1 MLQKKEAAR
10 KKKYVWSAHRAK
22 IDFPAWL
29 SLSLHLFETQP
40 LRDPSPMLLL
50 FPSTERLS
58 MSSLIPA
65 GESALLRYS
74 PVAANPNPL
83 FLSPCSRI
91 REIQKSKANTYMQ
104 PPAGHSYQKEILWYL
119 LSISDRM
126 SRASSCTD
134 TSSCLPMAPVSWAV
148 IFLHTFA
155 VMVEPAR
162 EIFFP
167 TVS

>member
-1 MLQKKEAAR
+1 
-10 KKKYVWSAHRAK
+10 
-22 IDFPAWL
+22 
-29 SLSLHLFETQP
+29 
-40 LRDPSPMLLL
+40 MLLL
-50 FPSTERLS
+50 FPSTEKLS
-58 MSSLIPA
+58 VSSLIPA

-83 FLSPCSRI
+83 FYTLVVGLGKCRN
-91 REIQKSKANTYMQ
+91 QKQTHTQ
-104 PPAGHSYQKEILWYL
+104 PPAVHSCQKEILWYL

-162 EIFFP
+162 ERFFP
-167 TVS
+167 HCKLKRSLFTAKNHSIPPALKKGITTGKPNQNSSQLAVV